1 MQNSRASQTNK
12 LLLYISL
19 SISLGVL
26 IGTQI
31 TGLDAEKTFFNKNF
45 NKLKK
50 IISFID
56 EDYVD
61 EVSEDEMVETVIE
74 EMLAKL
80 DPHSSY
86 INAENSAYMNA
97 QLQGNFDGIGIEFNI
112 FHDTINVISPLS
124 GGPSEKL
131 GIKSGD
137 KIIRVNEDV
146 VAGVGL
152 KNSDVVKR
160 LRGPKG
166 SSVAVYIQRHGQ
178 KELLK
183 FNIERDV
190 IPQYSVDAF
199 YMVDDEIGYIKISR
213 FSATTF
219 KEFKVALEALNQMN
233 MSKLLLDLTGN
244 PGGYMDRAISIVD
257 EFLEENKM
265 IVYTK
270 GKQDRFNNAHR
281 STARGTFKKGALIV
295 LVDEGSASASEIVA
309 GALQDHDRALIV
321 GRRSFGK
328 GLVQMPIDLGDG
340 SQLRLTISRYYT
352 PSGRCIQ
359 KPYENNLTEYRK
371 EYYERFASGEMFV
384 KDSIQI
390 NDTLIYQTEKGRTVY
405 GGGGIVPDYFVAY
418 DTSQNTAYL
427 NQLFTSNT
435 LAEYAFSYANTN
447 EKYLKELGLKT
458 FISDYQI
465 STQQLSEIKLQANRN
480 GVVFNKSQ
488 FEVSKKRMQLLM
500 KAYIGRR
507 IWKSEGFYPVYNNG
521 DEIFIQAKTLFDEA
535 DRLISY

>member
-112 FHDTINVISPLS
+112 FHDTINVISPLN

-137 KIIRVNEDV
+137 KIIRVNEDI
-146 VAGVGL
+146 VAGVGM

-190 IPQYSVDAF
+190 IPQYSVDAN

-233 MSKLLLDLTGN
+233 MSKLILDLTGN
-244 PGGYMDRAISIVD
+244 PGGYMDRAISMVD

-270 GKQDRFNNAHR
+270 GKQDRFNNTHR
-281 STARGTFKKGALIV
+281 STPRGTFKKGALIV

-321 GRRSFGK
+321 GRRTFGK

-359 KPYENNLTEYRK
+359 KPYENTPTEYRE
-371 EYYERFASGEMFV
+371 EYYERFANGEMFV
-384 KDSIQI
+384 KDSMQI
-390 NDTLIYQTEKGRTVY
+390 NDTLIYQTENGRTVY

-418 DTSQNTAYL
+418 DTSHNSAYL
-427 NQLFTSNT
+427 NALFTSNT
-435 LAEYAFSYANTN
+435 LAEYALSYATAN
-447 EKYLKELGLKT
+447 EKYLKELGLQK

-465 STQQLSEIKLQANRN
+465 STQQLREIQLQADKN
-480 GVVFNKSQ
+480 GVAFNPSQ
-488 FEVSKKRMQLLM
+488 FELSKERMQLLI

-507 IWKSEGFYPVYNNG
+507 IWKSKGFYPVYNNG
-521 DEIFIQAKTLFDEA
+521 DEIFMHAKALFDQV
-535 DRLISY
+535 DPLISY

>member
-1 MQNSRASQTNK
+1 VA
-12 LLLYISL
+12 
-19 SISLGVL
+19 
-26 IGTQI
+26 
-31 TGLDAEKTFFNKNF
+31 
-45 NKLKK
+45 
-50 IISFID
+50 
-56 EDYVD
+56 
-61 EVSEDEMVETVIE
+61 EDEIVESVIE
-74 EMLAKL
+74 DILAKL
-80 DPHSSY
+80 DPHSAY
-86 INAENSAYMNA
+86 INAENSEYMNA

-112 FHDTINVISPLS
+112 FHDTINVVSPLS

-137 KIIRVNEDV
+137 KIIRVNDDI
-146 VAGVGL
+146 VAGVGM

-166 SSVAVYIQRHGQ
+166 SNVAVYIQRYGQ
-178 KELLK
+178 KNLLK
-183 FNIERDV
+183 FDIERDV
-190 IPQYSVDAF
+190 IPQYSVDAH
-199 YMVDDEIGYIKISR
+199 YMVDNEIGYIKISR

-219 KEFKVALEALNQMN
+219 KEFKAALKSLIQLN
-233 MSKLLLDLTGN
+233 MSKLILDLTGN

-257 EFLEENKM
+257 EFLDENKM

-270 GKQDRFNNAHR
+270 GKQDRFNNSHR
-281 STARGTFKKGALIV
+281 STRKGTFKNGSLII
-295 LVDEGSASASEIVA
+295 LIDEGSASASEIVA

-371 EYYERFASGEMFV
+371 EYYERFTRGEMFV

-390 NDTLIYQTEKGRTVY
+390 IDSLIYKTKGGRTVY
-405 GGGGIVPDYFVAY
+405 GGGGVIPDYFVAY
-418 DTSQNTAYL
+418 DTTQNSTYL
-427 NQLFTSNT
+427 NALFTSNT
-435 LAEYAFSYANTN
+435 LAEYALSYATKN
-447 EKYLKELGLKT
+447 EIYFKKLGLKT

-465 STQQLSEIKLQANRN
+465 STQQLREIKIRANRN
-480 GVVFNKSQ
+480 GLVFDEMQ
-488 FEVSKKRMQLLM
+488 FELSKKRLQRLM

-507 IWKSEGFYPVYNNG
+507 IWQSDGFYPVYNDG
-521 DEIFIQAKTLFDEA
+521 DEIFLKAKTLFDEA
-535 DRLISY
+535 ERLISY

>member
-1 MQNSRASQTNK
+1 MLDSRTSQTNK
-12 LLLYISL
+12 LLLYLSL
-19 SISLGVL
+19 SVCLGVL

-31 TGLDAEKTFFNKNF
+31 TGLDTEKTFFNADF
-45 NKLKK
+45 NKLRK
-50 IISFID
+50 IISYIE

-61 EVSEDEMVETVIE
+61 EVAEDEMVESVIE
-74 EMLAKL
+74 DILAKL
-80 DPHSSY
+80 DPHSAY

-112 FHDTINVISPLS
+112 FHDTINVVSPLS

-137 KIIRVNEDV
+137 KIIRVNDDI
-146 VAGVGL
+146 VAGVGMN
-152 KNSDVVKR
+152 NSDVVKR

-166 SSVAVYIQRHGQ
+166 SNVAVYIKRYGQ
-178 KELLK
+178 KNLLK

-190 IPQYSVDAF
+190 IPQYSVDSH

-219 KEFKVALEALNQMN
+219 KEFKAALKALIQLD
-233 MSKLLLDLTGN
+233 MSKLILDLTGN

-257 EFLEENKM
+257 EFIEENKM

-270 GKQDRFNNAHR
+270 GKQNRFNNSHR
-281 STARGTFKKGALIV
+281 STRKGTFKKGSLII
-295 LVDEGSASASEIVA
+295 LIDEGSASASEIVA

-371 EYYERFASGEMFV
+371 EYYERFINGEMFI
-384 KDSIQI
+384 KDSMQI
-390 NDTLIYQTEKGRTVY
+390 IDSLIYKTKNGRTVY
-405 GGGGIVPDYFVAY
+405 GGGGVIPDYFVAY
-418 DTSQNTAYL
+418 DTSQNSPYINA
-427 NQLFTSNT
+427 LFTSNT
-435 LAEYAFSYANTN
+435 LAEYVLSYATKN
-447 EKYLKELGLKT
+447 ENYLKKLGLKT

-465 STQQLSEIKLQANRN
+465 STKQLSEIKMRADRN
-480 GVVFNKSQ
+480 GLIFDEMQ
-488 FEVSKKRMQLLM
+488 FELSKKRLQLLM

-507 IWKSEGFYPVYNNG
+507 IWKSDGFYPVYNNG
-521 DEIFIQAKTLFDEA
+521 DEIFLMAKTLFGEA
-535 DRLISY
+535 EKLLSF

>member
-1 MQNSRASQTNK
+1 MPDSRANKTNK

-19 SISLGVL
+19 ATCVGML
-26 IGTQI
+26 IGAQV
-31 TGLDAEKTFFNKNF
+31 TGLDTKKSFFNTNF
-45 NKLKK
+45 NKLRKV
-50 IISFID
+50 ISYI
-56 EDYVD
+56 EENHVE
-61 EVSEDEMVETVIE
+61 EVSEDEIVETVIE
-74 EMLAKL
+74 EIVSKL
-80 DPHSSY
+80 DPHSAY

-97 QLQGNFDGIGIEFNI
+97 QLRGDFDGIGIEFNI

-137 KIIRVNEDV
+137 KIIRVNEDI
-146 VAGVGL
+146 VAGVGM

-166 SSVAVYIQRHGQ
+166 SNVAVYIQRNGL
-178 KELLK
+178 KDLLK

-190 IPQYSVDAF
+190 IPQYSLDAH

-233 MSKLLLDLTGN
+233 MSKLILDLTGN
-244 PGGYMDRAISIVD
+244 PGGYMDRAISMVD

-270 GKQDRFNNAHR
+270 GKQNRFNNSHR
-281 STARGTFKKGALIV
+281 STQSGTFKQGSLII
-295 LVDEGSASASEIVA
+295 LIDEGSASASEIVA

-359 KPYENNLTEYRK
+359 KPYKNNLNEYRE
-371 EYYERFASGEMFV
+371 EYYERFISGEMFI

-390 NDTLIYQTEKGRTVY
+390 NDSLIYKTKNGRTVY
-405 GGGGIVPDYFVAY
+405 GGGGIIPDYFVAY
-418 DTSQNTAYL
+418 DTSQNSTYL
-427 NQLFTSNT
+427 NALFTSNT
-435 LAEYAFSYANTN
+435 LAEYALSYATAN
-447 EKYLKELGLKT
+447 EKYLKEMGLRT

-465 STQQLSEIKLQANRN
+465 STQQLSEIKIQADRN
-480 GVVFNKSQ
+480 GLVFNESQ
-488 FEVSKKRMQLLM
+488 FELSKKRVQLLM

-507 IWKSEGFYPVYNNG
+507 IWKNDGFYPVYNDGN
-521 DEIFIQAKTLFDEA
+521 EIFIKAKKLFNEA
-535 DRLISY
+535 EELISY

>member
-1 MQNSRASQTNK
+1 MLDSRTSQTNK
-12 LLLYISL
+12 LLLYLSL
-19 SISLGVL
+19 SVCLGVL

-31 TGLDAEKTFFNKNF
+31 TGLDTEKTFFNANF
-45 NKLKK
+45 NKLRK
-50 IISFID
+50 IISYIE

-61 EVSEDEMVETVIE
+61 EVPEDEMVESVIE
-74 EMLAKL
+74 DMLAKL

-112 FHDTINVISPLS
+112 FHDTINVVSPLS

-137 KIIRVNEDV
+137 KIIRVNDDI
-146 VAGVGL
+146 VAGVGM

-166 SSVAVYIQRHGQ
+166 SNVAVYIQRYGQ
-178 KELLK
+178 KNLLK

-190 IPQYSVDAF
+190 IPQYSVDAH

-219 KEFKVALEALNQMN
+219 KEFKVALKSLVQSN
-233 MSKLLLDLTGN
+233 MSKLILDLTGN

-257 EFLEENKM
+257 EFLEENKL

-270 GKQDRFNNAHR
+270 GKQNRFNNSHR
-281 STARGTFKKGALIV
+281 SSRRGTFKNGSLII
-295 LVDEGSASASEIVA
+295 LIDEGSASASEIVA

-359 KPYENNLTEYRK
+359 KPYENNLT
-371 EYYERFASGEMFV
+371 
-384 KDSIQI
+384 
-390 NDTLIYQTEKGRTVY
+390 
-405 GGGGIVPDYFVAY
+405 
-418 DTSQNTAYL
+418 
-427 NQLFTSNT
+427 
-435 LAEYAFSYANTN
+435 
-447 EKYLKELGLKT
+447 
-458 FISDYQI
+458 
-465 STQQLSEIKLQANRN
+465 
-480 GVVFNKSQ
+480 
-488 FEVSKKRMQLLM
+488 
-500 KAYIGRR
+500 
-507 IWKSEGFYPVYNNG
+507 
-521 DEIFIQAKTLFDEA
+521 
-535 DRLISY
+535 

>member
-1 MQNSRASQTNK
+1 MLNSHTSQTNK
-12 LLLYISL
+12 LLLYLSL
-19 SISLGVL
+19 SVCLGIL

-31 TGLDAEKTFFNKNF
+31 TGLDTEKTFFNANF
-45 NKLKK
+45 NKLRK
-50 IISFID
+50 IMSYI
-56 EDYVD
+56 EKDYVD
-61 EVSEDEMVETVIE
+61 EVSDDEMVESVIE
-74 EMLAKL
+74 NMLAKL
-80 DPHSSY
+80 DPHSAY

-97 QLQGNFDGIGIEFNI
+97 QLRGNFDGIGIEFHI
-112 FHDTINVISPLS
+112 FHDTINVVSPLS

-137 KIIRVNEDV
+137 KIIRVNDDT
-146 VAGVGL
+146 VAGVGM

-166 SSVAVYIQRHGQ
+166 SNVAVYIQRHGQ
-178 KELLK
+178 KNLLK

-190 IPQYSVDAF
+190 IPQYSVDAH
-199 YMVDDEIGYIKISR
+199 YMVNDNIGYIKISR

-219 KEFKVALEALNQMN
+219 KEFKVALKSLIQLN
-233 MSKLLLDLTGN
+233 MSKLILDLTGN
-244 PGGYMDRAISIVD
+244 PGGYMDRAISIAD

-270 GKQDRFNNAHR
+270 GKQNRFNNSHR
-281 STARGTFKKGALIV
+281 STRRGTFKKGPLII
-295 LVDEGSASASEIVA
+295 LIDEGSASASEIVA

-371 EYYERFASGEMFV
+371 EYYERFTSGEMFI

-390 NDTLIYQTEKGRTVY
+390 IDSLIYKTKSGRTVY
-405 GGGGIVPDYFVAY
+405 GGGGVIPDYFVAY
-418 DTSQNTAYL
+418 DTSQNSTYL
-427 NQLFTSNT
+427 NALFTSNT
-435 LAEYAFSYANTN
+435 LAEYALSYATKN
-447 EKYLKELGLKT
+447 EIQLKKLGLKT

-465 STQQLSEIKLQANRN
+465 STQQLNEIKIRAERN
-480 GVVFNKSQ
+480 GLMFNELQ
-488 FEVSKKRMQLLM
+488 FELSKKRLQLLV

-507 IWKSEGFYPVYNNG
+507 IWKNDGFYPVYNDG
-521 DEIFIQAKTLFDEA
+521 DEIFLKAKTLFDEA
-535 DRLISY
+535 ERLISF

>member
-19 SISLGVL
+19 SICLGVL

-50 IISFID
+50 IISYIE

-112 FHDTINVISPLS
+112 FHDTINVVAPLS

-137 KIIRVNEDV
+137 KIIRVNEDI
-146 VAGVGL
+146 VAGVGM

-183 FNIERDV
+183 FDIERDV
-190 IPQYSVDAF
+190 IPQYSVDAN

-233 MSKLLLDLTGN
+233 MSKLILDLTGN
-244 PGGYMDRAISIVD
+244 PGGYMDRAISMVD

-265 IVYTK
+265 IVYTL
-270 GKQDRFNNAHR
+270 
-281 STARGTFKKGALIV
+281 SLIH
-295 LVDEGSASASEIVA
+295 I
-309 GALQDHDRALIV
+309 
-321 GRRSFGK
+321 
-328 GLVQMPIDLGDG
+328 
-340 SQLRLTISRYYT
+340 
-352 PSGRCIQ
+352 
-359 KPYENNLTEYRK
+359 
-371 EYYERFASGEMFV
+371 
-384 KDSIQI
+384 
-390 NDTLIYQTEKGRTVY
+390 
-405 GGGGIVPDYFVAY
+405 
-418 DTSQNTAYL
+418 
-427 NQLFTSNT
+427 
-435 LAEYAFSYANTN
+435 
-447 EKYLKELGLKT
+447 
-458 FISDYQI
+458 
-465 STQQLSEIKLQANRN
+465 
-480 GVVFNKSQ
+480 
-488 FEVSKKRMQLLM
+488 
-500 KAYIGRR
+500 
-507 IWKSEGFYPVYNNG
+507 
-521 DEIFIQAKTLFDEA
+521 
-535 DRLISY
+535 